1 MAQLKVEGL
10 YKIFGVRTDSAL
22 KLAREGKSKAEILDK
37 TGCTLAINDASFEV
51 REGETFVVM
60 GLSGSG
66 KSTVLRCLNR
76 LWVPTAG
83 SVVLDDIEITKVS
96 EEELRQLRRTKMNMV
111 FQHFGL
117 LPHRTVSDNVAFGLE
132 IQEFDEAKRRE
143 KAYETIKMVGLE
155 GYEEMMTGELSGGMQ
170 QRVGLA
176 RALATDP
183 EILLMDEAFSALDP
197 LIRTQMQDELL
208 DLQQEVQKTIV
219 FITHDLDEALK
230 LGDRIAI
237 MKDGFI
243 VQIGTPEE
251 ILTDPADDYVSSF
264 VQNVDRR
271 KVITASTLMFDHPQR
286 VVSPKDGPE
295 VAARRMRKQGISTL
309 AMTGSNRKF
318 MGYVRIDDVVSLT
331 KNKTGKTLQDIVITD
346 VPQAD
351 PETPVTD
358 LLPMTMETNLPIAVV
373 NADQQLLGLV
383 MRASVVAEIMGEP
396 PPSEEEAMEQQ
407 EAVAPNGIESPATES
422 RAENT
427 KAEESK
433 TEESKSKEQEARN
446 DRS

>member
-10 YKIFGVRTDSAL
+10 YKIFGPRIKAAL
-22 KLAREGKSKAEILDK
+22 ALAKEGKSKAEILEE
-37 TGCTLAINDASFEV
+37 TGSTLAINNATFEV
-51 REGETFVVM
+51 NEGETFVVM

-76 LWVPTAG
+76 LWRPTAG
-83 SVVLDDIEITKVS
+83 SVILDDVDITKVS
-96 EEELRQLRRTKMNMV
+96 DEELRRLRRTKMNMV

-117 LPHRTVSDNVAFGLE
+117 LPHRSVSDNVAFGLE
-132 IQEFDEAKRRE
+132 IQEVDAATRRE
-143 KAYETIKMVGLE
+143 RAYETIKLVGLE

-197 LIRTQMQDELL
+197 LIRNQMQDELI

-237 MKDGFI
+237 MKDGYI

-251 ILTDPADDYVSSF
+251 ILTEPADEYVESF

-271 KVITASTLMFDHPQR
+271 KVITASTLMFDHPSR

-295 VAARRMRKQGISTL
+295 VASRRMRKLGVSTL
-309 AMTGSNRKF
+309 AMTGKNRKF
-318 MGYVRIDDVVSLT
+318 MGYVRIDDVVALSKKKGDAALE
-331 KNKTGKTLQDIVITD
+331 DIVITD

-358 LLPMTMETNLPIAVV
+358 LLPLIMETNLPVAVV
-373 NADQQLLGLV
+373 DSDQRLHGLV
-383 MRASVVAEIMGEP
+383 MRASIVAEIIGEP
-396 PPSEEEAMEQQ
+396 PPTEEEALEE
-407 EAVAPNGIESPATES
+407 EA
-422 RAENT
+422 
-427 KAEESK
+427 
-433 TEESKSKEQEARN
+433 
-446 DRS
+446 

>member
-1 MAQLKVEGL
+1 MWWSPGEPNLARERLVMAQLKVEGL
-10 YKIFGVRTDSAL
+10 YKIFGNRTKAAL
-22 KLAREGKSKAEILDK
+22 TLAEKGKSKAEILEE
-37 TGCTLAINDASFEV
+37 TGCTLAINNASFEV
-51 REGETFVVM
+51 REGETFVIM

-76 LWVPTAG
+76 LWRPTAG
-83 SVVLDDIEITKVS
+83 KVTLDDVEITEVNDEK
-96 EEELRQLRRTKMNMV
+96 LREIRRTKMNMV

-132 IQEFDEAKRRE
+132 IQEVDAAERRE
-143 KAYETIKMVGLE
+143 RAYETIKLVGLE

-197 LIRTQMQDELL
+197 LIRTQMQDELI

-237 MKDGFI
+237 MKDGYI

-271 KVITASTLMFDHPQR
+271 KVITASTLMFDHPSR
-286 VVSPKDGPE
+286 IVSPKDGPE
-295 VAARRMRKQGISTL
+295 VASRRMRKLGISSL
-309 AMTGSNRKF
+309 AVTGKNRRF
-318 MGYVRIDDVVSLT
+318 MGYVKIDDVVALA
-331 KNKTGKTLQDIVITD
+331 KKKDGRILEDIVVKD

-351 PETPVTD
+351 PDTPVTD
-358 LLPMTMETNLPIAVV
+358 LLPLIMEKNLPVAVV
-373 NADQQLLGLV
+373 DSDQRLMGLV
-383 MRASVVAEIMGEP
+383 MRASVVAEIMGEEP
-396 PPSEEEAMEQQ
+396 PTEEEVMGE
-407 EAVAPNGIESPATES
+407 EAN
-422 RAENT
+422 
-427 KAEESK
+427 
-433 TEESKSKEQEARN
+433 Q
-446 DRS
+446 